1 MNSTKLYLLLSLH
14 LWATHTT
21 TLSYT
26 QYFSGSSANFLIGIS
41 KVYHKGP
48 TSQPNL
54 DSATT
59 YHHSF
64 LLRKRQDC
72 VFRCDYVSTFSL
84 WTSFR
89 KLNLISLLSHIQI
102 LKVSHEYLTPV
113 SADRK
118 NSRWNGI
125 PIYNRG
131 VQFSKFISAPK
142 NRAGVGGFEPPY
154 AGVKVLC
161 LTAWRY
167 PNIARHIV
175 WTENFYRVYFFLM
188 DLLNMSKGSWRDSNP
203 RIVEPQSTVL
213 TT

>member
-1 MNSTKLYLLLSLH
+1 MH
-14 LWATHTT
+14 IWATCTT

-72 VFRCDYVSTFSL
+72 VFRCDYVSTLSL
-84 WTSFR
+84 WTSFW

-131 VQFSKFISAPK
+131 VQFFKVHFGSEEPSWGRWIRTTVCSSQSA
-142 NRAGVGGFEPPY
+142 VPY
-154 AGVKVLC
+154 RLAIPQDKSQDMRKVD
-161 LTAWRY
+161 
-167 PNIARHIV
+167 I
-175 WTENFYRVYFFLM
+175 
-188 DLLNMSKGSWRDSNP
+188 
-203 RIVEPQSTVL
+203 QSTL
-213 TT
+213 